1 MRKKIFYPSV
11 INKDEESL
19 VTQEE
24 YRDQL
29 SDIYST
35 QEHNLPEYLISNLIG
50 SIQHEIKNSVG
61 RTFACYPNAARSAQA
76 IKSLS
81 ELSVEEMKE
90 RYSENRQLGYIF
102 PIAILYKGEPESS
115 KRILDNRHGIR
126 NCDDQIIS
134 MATELTQR
142 IVDDVEITTKSQLT
156 HVERFAKP
164 PRRPDENKASWANRV
179 SAEAMSSNLEQKSPS
194 NSGEGK
200 SIKF

>member
-102 PIAILYKGEPESS
+102 PIAILYKGEPE
-115 KRILDNRHGIR
+115 KRKKLIKLICTVKGEKYIEEKEIGQVKITAKDIKLLEEKVLGI
-126 NCDDQIIS
+126 NINVK
-134 MATELTQR
+134 L
-142 IVDDVEITTKSQLT
+142 
-156 HVERFAKP
+156 
-164 PRRPDENKASWANRV
+164 
-179 SAEAMSSNLEQKSPS
+179 
-194 NSGEGK
+194 
-200 SIKF
+200 